1 MAILTC
7 RAGLQPAFPPI
18 ESHAVELPLTI
29 CPEYLRQDS
38 PNAVPR
44 PTAESQNSRPI
55 EKVEGKSRPFA
66 SNNWPR

>member
-18 ESHAVELPLTI
+18 ESRAVELPLTI
-29 CPEYLRQDS
+29 CAEYLCLDS

-44 PTAESQNSRPI
+44 PTGEFSGSLHSHKRT
-55 EKVEGKSRPFA
+55 F
-66 SNNWPR
+66 